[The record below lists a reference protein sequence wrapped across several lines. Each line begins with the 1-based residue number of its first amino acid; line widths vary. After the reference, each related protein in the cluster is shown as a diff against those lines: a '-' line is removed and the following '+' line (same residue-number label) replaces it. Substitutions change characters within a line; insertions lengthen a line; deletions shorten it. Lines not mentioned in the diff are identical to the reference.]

1 MTEPARVLVVEDD
14 RYIQQLVVDL
24 LTDEGYEVRPAG
36 NGELALATLE
46 TWVPDLILLDI
57 TLPTMDGP
65 TFRAAQQR
73 LPAPASAVPV
83 VLVTGAHDHAN
94 LVTDLDARAL
104 LRKPFDVER
113 LLDLV
118 AELTGPQARSRTP
131 SVG

>member
-14 RYIQQLVVDL
+14 RYIQQMVVDV
-24 LTDEGYEVRPAG
+24 LTDEGYEVRSAG
-36 NGELALATLE
+36 NGEVALVTLE
-46 TWVPDLILLDI
+46 TWLPDLILLDV

-65 TFRAAQQR
+65 SFRAAQQR

-83 VLVTGAHDHAN
+83 VLVTGAHNHEN

-104 LRKPFDVER
+104 LRKPFDLER

-118 AELTGPQARSRTP
+118 EELTGRRA
-131 SVG
+131 